1 MCVSAN
7 TGQPRKLW
15 KVFSSMMGRGREE
28 SATPGKPSAQS
39 LLDYFIKKIDD
50 IRQSTGSSPA
60 STKLPPS
67 PNLLHSF
74 VCTAATRYGN
84 WSLLQRQSHAP
95 WILYRP
101 ACWRSSWTSFF
112 QSSLTCATNRCWRAN
127 FHCLSGMPPS
137 HQSSKSRGWIAKTSK
152 TTDQYQIWLTCRN
165 SSSDWFASRS
175 RLSWKENNLL
185 PRHQPSF
192 RARHSTETAVLKV
205 MSDIL
210 AAADDGR
217 VTLLGLLDMSAAFD
231 TVDHHILLQRLESSF
246 GLTGTVLSLLASFL
260 TGRTQQVIFN
270 GMTSIVAALSSGV
283 PQGSVLGPLLFL
295 LYTADIPV
303 IASDHG
309 LGVHCY
315 ADDGQL
321 YVSERPG
328 NAGSVISK
336 VTVCIAEIDNWMS
349 SNRLKLN
356 SEKTQFIWLGS
367 CQQLQKVSRIHR
379 SRRLHVGFSVLGE
392 RSWSADRQPTYN
404 EGTRAT
410 SMPNVFLPASPALR
424 HTKFPINEDMHNP
437 GSRIR
442 HK

>member
-1 MCVSAN
+1 
-7 TGQPRKLW
+7 
-15 KVFSSMMGRGREE
+15 
-28 SATPGKPSAQS
+28 
-39 LLDYFIKKIDD
+39 
-50 IRQSTGSSPA
+50 
-60 STKLPPS
+60 
-67 PNLLHSF
+67 
-74 VCTAATRYGN
+74 
-84 WSLLQRQSHAP
+84 
-95 WILYRP
+95 
-101 ACWRSSWTSFF
+101 
-112 QSSLTCATNRCWRAN
+112 
-127 FHCLSGMPPS
+127 
-137 HQSSKSRGWIAKTSK
+137 
-152 TTDQYQIWLTCRN
+152 
-165 SSSDWFASRS
+165 
-175 RLSWKENNLL
+175 
-185 PRHQPSF
+185 
-192 RARHSTETAVLKV
+192 

-217 VTLLGLLDMSAAFD
+217 VRLLGLLDMSAAFD

-246 GLTGTVLSLLASFL
+246 GLTGTVLSWLASFL

-303 IASDHG
+303 IASNHG

-328 NAGSVISK
+328 NAGSVIAK
-336 VTVCIAEIDNWMS
+336 VTACIAEIDNWMS

-356 SEKTQFIWLGS
+356 SEKTQFIWLSS
-367 CQQLQKVSRIHR
+367 CQQLRKVSVESIDLAG
-379 SRRLHVGFSVLGE
+379 STLTFQSSVRE

-410 SMPNVFLPASPALR
+410 SMPNVLLPASPALR
-424 HTKFPINEDMHNP
+424 HTKFPINEDMYSP
-437 GSRIR
+437 GSLIR